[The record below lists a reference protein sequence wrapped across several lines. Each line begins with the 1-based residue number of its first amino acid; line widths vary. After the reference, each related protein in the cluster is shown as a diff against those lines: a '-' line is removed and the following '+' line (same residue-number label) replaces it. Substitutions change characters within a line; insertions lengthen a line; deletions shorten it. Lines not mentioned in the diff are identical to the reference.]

1 MPNFSRLN
9 PFTPFLRN
17 KSVGAIGLIFLLHS
31 LPLSTWILYIPI
43 IKDKLQLS
51 ESEIGIGLFCFAM
64 GALCVMPLSSI
75 FIRKWGDGR
84 VTFYSAL
91 VLYGAFI
98 LPLLAPSFVLLC
110 MALFIAGFFGGLM
123 DIAMNA
129 VASLLESK
137 SQQYIM
143 SGCHGFFSLG
153 AMLGAGIGGLLIHPG
168 FPPALHMA
176 YLSVL
181 LIISTFLLKPSF
193 FEIKD
198 VHSST
203 EKAKL
208 TILPLLGLSIICMI
222 FMMSEG
228 AIHDWSTIFMRDVK
242 MTSPQ
247 FMGLGFAAF
256 SGFMALGRFYG
267 DALQARLR
275 PSSIIYLGSL
285 GAILGLLIVINS
297 NWQVSILG
305 FALVGLGLSG
315 MIPTLFR
322 AAANQ
327 EGVSAA
333 QGIATLSGIGYV
345 GFLMGPVLF
354 GFLAEWY
361 SLPVTFTSIMGLL
374 VLALA
379 LVPLFFNSSKG
390 ESKFSP

>member
-1 MPNFSRLN
+1 MPDFSRLN
-9 PFTPFLRN
+9 PFSPFLRN
-17 KSVGAIGLIFLLHS
+17 RSVGAIGLIFLLHS
-31 LPLSTWILYIPI
+31 LPLSTWILYIPLV
-43 IKDKLQLS
+43 KDKLQLT

-98 LPLLAPSFVLLC
+98 LPLLAPTYVLLC

-129 VASLLESK
+129 VASLLES
-137 SQQYIM
+137 SSNQYIM

-153 AMLGAGIGGLLIHPG
+153 AMLGAGLGGMLIHPQ

-176 YLSVL
+176 CLSILLVL
-181 LIISTFLLKPSF
+181 GTFLLKPHF
-193 FEIKD
+193 FSIKD
-198 VHSST
+198 EYVAS
-203 EKAKL
+203 EKPKF
-208 TILPLLGLSIICMI
+208 TILPLMGLAIICMI

-242 MTSPQ
+242 LASPQ
-247 FMGLGFAAF
+247 AMGLGFAAF
-256 SGFMALGRFYG
+256 SGSMALGRFYG

-275 PSSIIYLGSL
+275 PGQIIYFGSI
-285 GAILGLLIVINS
+285 GAILGLFIVLNGTFGF
-297 NWQVSILG
+297 SILG

-327 EGVSAA
+327 PDVSAA

-345 GFLMGPVLF
+345 GFLLGPVVF
-354 GFLAEWY
+354 GFIADWY
-361 SLPVTFTSIMGLL
+361 SLPTTFASIMGLL
-374 VLALA
+374 LLALG
-379 LVPLFFNSSKG
+379 LVPLFFKTSTRKQG
-390 ESKFSP
+390 A